1 MPLHHFL
8 RLRWSEGFATAS
20 DLPPGAIGGQLESH
34 GARCLAE
41 ANGAFVVFA
50 SHAFP
55 SLGLVWTLV
64 GELYLRN
71 TGRWALFQHSIA
83 AQSPL
88 PSDDPEALLA
98 QAFDRLYG
106 PDEEGHREANVTA
119 LYTVLSETTYY
130 DTSNDAR
137 ALFISQDEALQ
148 ELDEERPCIAMEVAA
163 AVLRRLPG
171 SFAGHDLPAGLM
183 VLAGRPHERASGSA
197 SEFGERD
204 GAPTAPDAGAAA
216 EPIGR
221 AGPIPKDFDLAFP
234 ALLAPPSQ
242 PPKDAP
248 LPTPGTHSPARGG
261 PAPRGDVVL
270 ASELGAFV
278 DPTDEEPYALSWLD
292 DVGRFPRP
300 LVVSAAPAPH
310 NAGDESSSAT
320 TTQHTKDLAPAEPG
334 APLGEDD
341 AETEEPE
348 IEAPLV
354 PELSPP
360 VQIPRRTVGL
370 APRAIGE
377 ESSDA
382 GPALTPERLNSTA
395 RPIPAIE
402 TTTPQSRSEAH
413 APTPSFTSGK
423 RLVLALAAGVITVMV
438 VVMAQPPPPELPAPI
453 EMPATAPER
462 APEPLAVAPPT
473 PCYLDE
479 DEDEYA
485 TLVTSPTPAQ
495 AQNCK
500 AAEAFKAGDDC
511 DDANPRS
518 FPGAPERCG
527 EANTNCDESD
537 DVGPVECLK
546 GAMKTAKIG
555 LKAKKSE
562 TGNSIDVTVTIA
574 PQDLCEY
581 VKVGFGTDE
590 PNTYGV
596 ALKPTNATV
605 SCHLV
610 SSGSTTKESKLKSC
624 GAKGFDK
631 EAISNVYEKLVVG
644 AQCCVSEGKSSHC
657 EDIGE
662 DVPVSYKPKGL

>member
-106 PDEEGHREANVTA
+106 PDDEGHREANVTA

-137 ALFISQDEALQ
+137 ALFISQDEAIQ

-163 AVLRRLPG
+163 AVLRRLAG

-248 LPTPGTHSPARGG
+248 PPTPGTHSPARGG

-270 ASELGAFV
+270 VSELGAFV

-292 DVGRFPRP
+292 DVGRFPPPRAV
-300 LVVSAAPAPH
+300 LAAPAPH
-310 NAGDESSSAT
+310 SAGDESSSAT
-320 TTQHTKDLAPAEPG
+320 TTQHTKDLVPAEPG

-360 VQIPRRTVGL
+360 VQISRRNVGL
-370 APRAIGE
+370 VSLGIGE
-377 ESSDA
+377 ESSGA
-382 GPALTPERLNSTA
+382 SPALTSERLNSTA

-402 TTTPQSRSEAH
+402 TTTPQSGSEAH

-453 EMPATAPER
+453 ETPATAPER
-462 APEPLAVAPPT
+462 APEPLVVAPPP
-473 PCYLDE
+473 PCYVD
-479 DEDEYA
+479 DDGDGYA
-485 TLVTSPTPAQ
+485 VLVASPSEAH
-495 AQNCK
+495 ACR
-500 AAEAFKAGDDC
+500 AVEAFKEGEDC
-511 DDANPRS
+511 DDANMQS
-518 FPGAPERCG
+518 YPGAPERCDG
-527 EANTNCDESD
+527 EDNNCDGAED
-537 DVGPVECLK
+537 GQPGECLR
-546 GAMKTAKIG
+546 TATK
-555 LKAKKSE
+555 KAKVSINAEKS
-562 TGNSIDVTVTIA
+562 GGFVDVTVKID
-574 PQDLCEY
+574 PKDLCEH
-581 VKVGFGTDE
+581 VKVGYGSKE
-590 PNTYGV
+590 PNTFGGV
-596 ALKPTNATV
+596 LKPTDGTV
-605 SCHLV
+605 RCSLA
-610 SSGSTTKESKLKSC
+610 SSGSDLSKSTYKSC
-624 GAKGFDK
+624 DTPRYDGTSLTNHAGTLL
-631 EAISNVYEKLVVG
+631 IGV
-644 AQCCVSEGKSSHC
+644 QCCVMWGESAYCETFSEQ
-657 EDIGE
+657 DT
-662 DVPVSYKPKGL
+662 VSFTAKNL